1 PIEFSCP
8 SCQTALRVPAEMAG
22 VSGPCPTCSQTIA
35 APVHKRWHPWRLQVC
50 SLLSSRILKFLAII
64 KHQRRNCNRS
74 PNLFP
79 RRPTKL
85 PLNRPPLPHKITAK
99 LLLLGT
105 SLPVG
110 LSVTH
115 PTSNQPEAQQIPD
128 RST

>member
-1 PIEFSCP
+1 
-8 SCQTALRVPAEMAG
+8 MAG

-35 APVHKRWHPWRLQVC
+35 APVHKRWHPWRLQIC

-85 PLNRPPLPHKITAK
+85 PLNVAAGAAASSQKSRADD
-99 LLLLGT
+99 
-105 SLPVG
+105 
-110 LSVTH
+110 LSDCGA
-115 PTSNQPEAQQIPD
+115 PA
-128 RST
+128 